1 VAATVAHD
9 EHIEWNPKRL
19 GLPFT
24 LEDLQ
29 DKKGPETVYDKEV
42 EGAGYIEREDGPN
55 EVNVIQLNGLNVDNL
70 LQKRSDLRAFDGS
83 GVYIQFE
90 SSENNEIKF
99 NDELAK
105 DLEISK
111 YGANKYLNEDANMP
125 DFTFF
130 PRKRPEDAEDAIQA
144 INAIVDAGDAAEE

>member
-1 VAATVAHD
+1 VAAKVAHD
-9 EHIEWNPKRL
+9 EKIEWNTKRL

-29 DKKGPETVYDKEV
+29 DKKGPETVNDKEN
-42 EGAGYIEREDGPN
+42 EGVGYIEREDGPA
-55 EVNVIQLNGLNVDNL
+55 EINVLQLNGINVDNL
-70 LQKRSDLRAFDGS
+70 MRQRRDLRAFDGS

-90 SSENNEIKF
+90 SSEDQEIKF

-105 DLEISK
+105 TIEISK
-111 YGANKYLNEDANMP
+111 YGSNAYLNEDANMP

-144 INAIVDAGDAAEE
+144 INAIVDAGEAAEE